1 MLRNNKLLQGGVIK
15 VIYLK
20 LDGHDFQYEIED
32 ILRLFFKD
40 DKVILIDN
48 DNCDEQAGVVIY
60 STIRSFK
67 KLEDKERLS
76 FELVTSLKDSGNI
89 LHSLVYDVTEIMTEL
104 KENDNNDARK
114 VLKGVI
120 KRQTYKVLSQYS
132 GVKMPWGVLTGI
144 RPAKKVHEMLDRK
157 LNRAEI
163 IDELT
168 NNYYVSESKASLV
181 YDVALAEN
189 EILESS
195 NADMVSIYIG
205 IPFCPTR
212 CLYCSFTSNPIKKYE
227 KMVGS
232 YIEALSKEI
241 RSVAKLLSERN
252 LKIQSLYIGGG
263 TPTAIDVQHLGA
275 LLKEIEDTFCMD
287 YVKEYTLEAGRPDS
301 ITVEKLETI
310 AKSRVDRISI
320 NPQTMKD
327 DTLARIGRSHT
338 SDDIIKAFKL
348 ARKLGFN
355 NINMDVIAGLPGETL
370 EDFLYTLNEIKK
382 LDPESITVHTMSI
395 KRASRLNT
403 EKSSYTLSE
412 GAEVAKMVDSA
423 YEFIKEMGLK
433 PYYLYRQKNILG
445 NLENIGYAKPN
456 AESIYNVQIMEERQ
470 TILALGAGAT
480 TKVVYPKENR
490 IERVF
495 NVKSVEEYISRIDEM
510 IQRKENMRF

>member
-1 MLRNNKLLQGGVIK
+1 M
-15 VIYLK
+15 IYLK
-20 LDGHDFQYEIED
+20 LEGHEYQYEVED
-32 ILRLFFKD
+32 ILKLFFKE

-48 DNCDEQAGVVIY
+48 DSCDEQAGIVLY
-60 STIRSFK
+60 SIIRSFK
-67 KLEDKERLS
+67 NSSDIEKIS
-76 FELVTSLKDSGNI
+76 YELVTSLKESGKI
-89 LHSLVYDVTEIMTEL
+89 LHNLVYDLTEIMTEL
-104 KENDNNDARK
+104 KHNDNRETRK
-114 VLKGVI
+114 VLKGII
-120 KRQTYKVLSQYS
+120 KRQTYKVLSKYS
-132 GVKMPWGVLTGI
+132 GINAPWGVLTGI
-144 RPAKKVHEMLDRK
+144 RPAKKVHEMLDRN
-157 LNRAEI
+157 LNRTEI
-163 IDELT
+163 IEELT
-168 NNYYVSESKASLV
+168 NNYYVSENKASLV
-181 YDVALAEN
+181 YDVALAEKG
-189 EILESS
+189 ILESS
-195 NADMVSIYIG
+195 EADMVSIYIG

-227 KMVGS
+227 KIVGN

-241 RSVAKLLSERN
+241 KSVAKLLGERN
-252 LKIQSLYIGGG
+252 LKIQSIYIGGG
-263 TPTAIDVQHLGA
+263 TPTAIDAQHLDT

-287 YVKEYTLEAGRPDS
+287 FVKEYTLEAGRPDS

-327 DTLARIGRSHT
+327 DTLVRIGRSHT
-338 SDDIIKAFKL
+338 SEDIIKAFKL

-355 NINMDVIAGLPGETL
+355 NINMDIIAGLPGETL

-382 LDPESITVHTMSI
+382 LNPESITVHTMSI

-403 EKSSYTLSE
+403 EKISYTLSE
-412 GAEVAKMVDSA
+412 GAEVEKMVDSA

-456 AESIYNVQIMEERQ
+456 AESVYNVQIMEERQ

-480 TKVVYPKENR
+480 TKVVYPEENR
-490 IERVF
+490 IERIF